1 MHKLVWFF
9 HEKDSKVSFDL
20 WALIPDPDD
29 HQNTTQAA
37 TNETI
42 KSEQKLKKWAQES
55 INPITSQIQ

>member
-1 MHKLVWFF
+1 MHKLVWFS
-9 HEKDSKVSFDL
+9 HGKDSKVSFDL

-42 KSEQKLKKWAQES
+42 KSEQKLKK
-55 INPITSQIQ
+55 